1 MFGMADVGVG
11 VWALARLGSVLWPVA
26 QRRRPFTEVA
36 ITCRVS
42 WGDSRNYDGSGVNG
56 VNNAA
61 KIVVS
66 TNPKKILVS
75 WRLSEATPPPTSVSS
90 CPREP
95 EGMSE
100 PHSNQTK
107 LLIGVSVIAVI
118 AAITFG
124 GLWLSERERNA
135 YDAVWGKPAVRKVLK
150 EVEVPAELTYSQ
162 RTAINFTDHYQ
173 SARPIKAQDE
183 TLYKLDS
190 VRVNVSINE
199 AVEKVVS
206 DDRIRN
212 KFELILRKHGIKI
225 AEKALVSVDLTIHG
239 LWSGDNPGVG
249 FLAYAQRIGLNQ
261 WLVVE
266 RRGDFRRAVAQL
278 WKQEIIGFTNNQ
290 KAEGQILDGVES
302 IAEAF
307 ANKYLAAQ
315 QKDDFRP
322 SSAAA
327 TSL

>member
-1 MFGMADVGVG
+1 MCCTGNSSFSNQTPFPSREPSLGIFGAALTILGVIN
-11 VWALARLGSVLWPVA
+11 RS
-26 QRRRPFTEVA
+26 
-36 ITCRVS
+36 I
-42 WGDSRNYDGSGVNG
+42 SRANG

-66 TNPKKILVS
+66 THKENTEVSWLVS
-75 WRLSEATPPPTSVSS
+75 EAPPT
-90 CPREP
+90 
-95 EGMSE
+95 EGMSK
-100 PHSNQTK
+100 PHSNQTNVLK
-107 LLIGVSVIAVI
+107 HVSVIAVI
-118 AAITFG
+118 AAVAFG
-124 GLWLSERERNA
+124 GLWWMERERDA
-135 YDAVWGKPAVRKVLK
+135 YDAESGKPAIKKVLK
-150 EVEVPAELTYSQ
+150 EVEVPAKLTYSQ
-162 RTAINFTDHYQ
+162 KTAINFTDRYLT
-173 SARPIKAQDE
+173 AGPIQAQDE
-183 TLYKLDS
+183 ALYKLDS
-190 VRVNVSINE
+190 VRVNVSIDE

-225 AEKALVSVDLTIHG
+225 DEKALVSVDLTIHG

-278 WKQEIIGFTNNQ
+278 WKQEIIGFSNNE

-307 ANKYLAAQ
+307 ANKYLAEQ

>member
-1 MFGMADVGVG
+1 VNQVWESSGPPNDTGVIN
-11 VWALARLGSVLWPVA
+11 RS
-26 QRRRPFTEVA
+26 
-36 ITCRVS
+36 I
-42 WGDSRNYDGSGVNG
+42 SGESG

-66 TNPKKILVS
+66 NKENTEVS
-75 WRLSEATPPPTSVSS
+75 WLVSEATPPPA
-90 CPREP
+90 
-95 EGMSE
+95 EGMSK
-100 PHSNQTK
+100 PHSNQTNVLK
-107 LLIGVSVIAVI
+107 GVSVIAVI
-118 AAITFG
+118 AAVAFG

-150 EVEVPAELTYSQ
+150 EVEVPAKLTYSQ
-162 RTAINFTDHYQ
+162 KTAINFTDRYV
-173 SARPIKAQDE
+173 SARQIEGQDE
-183 TLYKLDS
+183 ALYKLDS

-199 AVEKVVS
+199 AVDNVVS

-225 AEKALVSVDLTIHG
+225 DEKALVSVDLTIHG
-239 LWSGDNPGVG
+239 LWSGNNLGVG
-249 FLAYAQRIGLNQ
+249 FLAYTQRIGLNQ

-278 WKQEIIGFTNNQ
+278 WKQEIIGFANNQ

-302 IAEAF
+302 MAEAF

-315 QKDDFRP
+315 QKDDFQP
-322 SSAAA
+322 SSPDGRPGI
-327 TSL
+327 